1 MDSFDRLRDAMLGRM
16 TRFEPQDNASELAPH
31 PHRFTLCGAASS
43 LQFPPLCPNCG
54 SAAADRL
61 TYAKVFSQT
70 DSDGPT
76 RYVVSSIAVP
86 FCDPCIAR
94 HRAQEVKRTP
104 LSDLISS
111 FATMDML
118 GAVFPALAAL
128 FLLYLALGDLSHG
141 RGTRMLVE
149 LGIGAVFGLIAWAQ
163 ARAVWDETERFR
175 VSPQS
180 DVTIAFDFSDDTAP
194 AFESARFI
202 YAMRNPAFANAFRVL
217 NIEREYLP
225 ASPQAQAERRRSNRL
240 LWIFGAL
247 LAAFALWS
255 ELRDLFG

>member
-1 MDSFDRLRDAMLGRM
+1 MLARM
-16 TRFEPQDNASELAPH
+16 TRFEPQGDVSELAPH
-31 PHRFTLCGAASS
+31 LHRYTLRGAASG

-54 SAAADRL
+54 SAAAERL
-61 TYAKVFSQT
+61 SCAKVFSHS

-86 FCDPCIAR
+86 FCDACIAK
-94 HRAQEVKRTP
+94 HRAQEVKRT
-104 LSDLISS
+104 LMSDLISS

-128 FLLYLALGDLSHG
+128 FLLYLALGDLFHA

-163 ARAVWDETERFR
+163 ARAVWEQTAHLR
-175 VSPQS
+175 VAPQS

-194 AFESARFI
+194 AFESARFVC
-202 YAMRNPAFANAFRVL
+202 AMRNPAFANAFRVL

-225 ASPQAQAERRRSNRL
+225 ASAQAQAERRRSKRL

-255 ELRDLFG
+255 VLQDLFG

>member
-1 MDSFDRLRDAMLGRM
+1 MLARM
-16 TRFEPQDNASELAPH
+16 TRSEPQGNSSELAPH
-31 PHRFTLCGAASS
+31 PHRFTLRGAASG

-61 TYAKVFSQT
+61 TYAKVFRHT

-76 RYVVSSIAVP
+76 RHVVSSITVP
-86 FCDPCIAR
+86 FCDACIAR
-94 HRAQEVKRTP
+94 HRAQETKRTM

-118 GAVFPALAAL
+118 GAVFPALAAV
-128 FLLYLALGDLSHG
+128 FLLYLALGDMFHG
-141 RGTRMLVE
+141 RGLRMVVE

-163 ARAVWDETERFR
+163 ARAIWDQTEHSR
-175 VSPQS
+175 VPPQS

-202 YAMRNPAFANAFRVL
+202 CAMRNPAFANAFRVL

-247 LAAFALWS
+247 LGAFALWS
-255 ELRDLFG
+255 VLQDLFG

>member
-1 MDSFDRLRDAMLGRM
+1 MLARM
-16 TRFEPQDNASELAPH
+16 TPFEPQGNASELAPH
-31 PHRFTLCGAASS
+31 PHRYTLRGAASG

-54 SAAADRL
+54 HAATQRL
-61 TYAKVFSQT
+61 SCAKVFRHG

-86 FCDPCIAR
+86 FCDACIAR
-94 HRAQEVKRTP
+94 HRAQEVKRTMM
-104 LSDLISS
+104 SDLISG

-128 FLLYLALGDLSHG
+128 FLLYLALGDLFHG

-163 ARAVWDETERFR
+163 ARAVWGQTERFR
-175 VSPQS
+175 VPPQS

-194 AFESARFI
+194 AFESARFVC
-202 YAMRNPAFANAFRVL
+202 AMRNPTFANAFRAL

-240 LWIFGAL
+240 LWIFGTL
-247 LAAFALWS
+247 LAVFAVWS
-255 ELRDLFG
+255 VLHDLFG

>member
-1 MDSFDRLRDAMLGRM
+1 M
-16 TRFEPQDNASELAPH
+16 TRFEPQGNASELAPH
-31 PHRFTLCGAASS
+31 PHRLTLRGAASG

-54 SAAADRL
+54 GAAAERL
-61 TYAKVFSQT
+61 SYAKVFSHA

-86 FCDPCIAR
+86 FCGACIAR
-94 HRAQEVKRTP
+94 HRAQEVPRT
-104 LSDLISS
+104 LMSDLVSS

-118 GAVFPALAAL
+118 GAVF
-128 FLLYLALGDLSHG
+128 
-141 RGTRMLVE
+141 
-149 LGIGAVFGLIAWAQ
+149 GLIAWAQ
-163 ARAVWDETERFR
+163 ANAVWQQTARFR
-175 VSPQS
+175 VPPQS

-194 AFESARFI
+194 AFESARFVCT
-202 YAMRNPAFANAFRVL
+202 MRNTAFANAFRAL
-217 NIEREYLP
+217 NIEHEYLP

-255 ELRDLFG
+255 VLSDLFA

>member
-1 MDSFDRLRDAMLGRM
+1 M
-16 TRFEPQDNASELAPH
+16 THFEPQSNASELAPH
-31 PHRFTLCGAASS
+31 SHRFTFSGTASS

-54 SAAADRL
+54 SAAANRL
-61 TYAKVFSQT
+61 NCAKVFRQS

-76 RYVVSSIAVP
+76 RYTVTSITVP
-86 FCDPCIAR
+86 FCDACIAK
-94 HRAQEVKRTP
+94 HRAQEVKRT
-104 LSDLISS
+104 LMSDLISS

-128 FLLYLALGDLSHG
+128 FLLYLALGDLFHG
-141 RGTRMLVE
+141 RATRVLVE

-163 ARAVWDETERFR
+163 ARAVWDQTARLR
-175 VSPQS
+175 VPPQS

-202 YAMRNPAFANAFRVL
+202 CTVRHPAFANAFRVL
-217 NIEREYLP
+217 NIEHEYLP
-225 ASPQAQAERRRSNRL
+225 KSPQAQAERRRSNRL

-255 ELRDLFG
+255 ALRDLFEAG